1 MSLAEIKTKIEADA
15 RAEAQAILDKARDQ
29 ADRIRAEV
37 DEQILKIEK
46 TYGDRFAK
54 EQPEILRRREI
65 VAGLDVKKNELGVKQ
80 KAISNSF
87 DGAVEQLKAL
97 PSEKAAA
104 FFENLLSKAVQT
116 GKETIFVGEEE
127 KLITKEWV
135 AEYNQRKKTSL
146 LLSEEP
152 RDISG
157 GLILADGDIE
167 TNCSWD
173 MLVRWIR
180 DDIEADVVQRL
191 FSD

>member
-1 MSLAEIKTKIEADA
+1 M
-15 RAEAQAILDKARDQ
+15 
-29 ADRIRAEV
+29 
-37 DEQILKIEK
+37 
-46 TYGDRFAK
+46 
-54 EQPEILRRREI
+54 
-65 VAGLDVKKNELGVKQ
+65 
-80 KAISNSF
+80 
-87 DGAVEQLKAL
+87 EQLKAL